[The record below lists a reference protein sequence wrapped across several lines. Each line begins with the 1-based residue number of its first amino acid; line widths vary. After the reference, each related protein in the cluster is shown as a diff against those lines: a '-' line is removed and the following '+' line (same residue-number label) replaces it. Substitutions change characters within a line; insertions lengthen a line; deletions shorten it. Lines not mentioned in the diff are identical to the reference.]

1 MFRFVSVS
9 LFTLLATG
17 PASLHAQSAPG
28 PANAKVIL
36 PLLQSAGVTA
46 SLQWEVEGATLDAI
60 VVTEG
65 DGARLRI
72 YQRGETGPKL
82 LLSDGGGAQLVSL
95 FTSCPSGCALVTVW
109 ASGRTRRIAI
119 FAWIAGDLHTA
130 LDASSPSPPEFLTD
144 PAGAEPLLI
153 LKTVPTATASAAAR
167 GFQADIYRWSGTA
180 YAKVKSAVWKD
191 RLAAVAALR

>member
-1 MFRFVSVS
+1 MNKLIAAF
-9 LFTLLATG
+9 LLPFFAMNSG
-17 PASLHAQSAPG
+17 LLRAQSASA
-28 PANAKVIL
+28 PANPKNIL

-72 YQRGETGPKL
+72 YQRAESGAKL

-95 FTSCPSGCALVTVW
+95 FTSCPSGCVLVSVW
-109 ASGRTRRIAI
+109 ARGRERRVAI
-119 FAWIAGDLHTA
+119 FAWVAGDLRTA
-130 LDASSPSPPEFLTD
+130 LDASSPAPPEFLTD

-153 LKTVPTATASAAAR
+153 LKAVPPATSSAAAR

-180 YAKVKSAVWKD
+180 YAKVKSTAWKD